1 MSASYSSF
9 PSIYYK
15 RFHFAL
21 PIGRADKSIYIMIIS
36 QSITASDGSKANL
49 ASSFAFSEERYAMQM
64 GEKQGDTTF
73 L

>member
-1 MSASYSSF
+1 M
-9 PSIYYK
+9 
-15 RFHFAL
+15 
-21 PIGRADKSIYIMIIS
+21 PISRADKSIYIMIIS